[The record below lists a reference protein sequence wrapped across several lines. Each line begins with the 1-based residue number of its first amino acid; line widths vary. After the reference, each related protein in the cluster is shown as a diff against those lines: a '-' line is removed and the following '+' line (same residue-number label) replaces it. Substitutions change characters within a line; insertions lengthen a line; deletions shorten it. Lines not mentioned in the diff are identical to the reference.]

1 MEPFE
6 FGGVGIAPGTQT
18 RVDLALGM
26 LPTHAPITLPM
37 MVCHGASPGPVL
49 WVCGAVHGDELN
61 SLEIVR
67 RLLRRINPGELR
79 GTLLLAPLINVLGLL
94 HESRYLPDRRDL
106 NRSFPGQK
114 RGSLASRIAHL
125 VHEQILARGDF
136 GIDLHTGSDHRVNL
150 AQIRG
155 DLDDTATLELA
166 QAFAP
171 PVILHAKDRDGSIRE
186 AAASRGI
193 PVLLFEGGE
202 AMRFDE
208 AAISAAV
215 SGLMRVLAHV
225 KMHPN
230 PEPSPSASTMIARE
244 SGWVRARSAGILRLK
259 CKLGDRVTQGELLG
273 AIEGLFGENPK
284 RVKAPD
290 DGIIIGLSTNP
301 LVYQGDAVVHIARA

>member
-6 FGGVGIAPGTQT
+6 FGGAQITPGTQT

-26 LPTHAPITLPM
+26 LPTQAPITLPM

-114 RGSLASRIAHL
+114 RGSLASRMAHL
-125 VHEQILARGDF
+125 VHEQILTRGDY

-155 DLDDTATLELA
+155 DLDDTATMELA
-166 QAFAP
+166 LAFAP

-186 AAASRGI
+186 AAAARGI

-208 AAISAAV
+208 AAINAAV
-215 SGLMRVLAHV
+215 TGLMRVLAHV

-230 PEPSPSASTMIARE
+230 AEQSVAASPMIARE

-273 AIEGLFGENPK
+273 AIEGLFGESPK

-290 DGIIIGLSTNP
+290 DGVIIGLSTNP